1 MLAGPVVRKRY
12 KKSFIFLVL
21 LIVFLSIYGVSRCK
35 TTPPSSRSESSY
47 EVYITR
53 TGSKYHLDECRYLR
67 ESKIPISLE
76 DAKEQGYSPCKVCDP
91 PQ

>member
-1 MLAGPVVRKRY
+1 MKRY
-12 KKSFIFLVL
+12 KKSVIFLVL
-21 LIVFLSIYGVSRCK
+21 LIVFLSIWGMSRCNA
-35 TTPPSSRSESSY
+35 TTSLRSKSDPESDS

-76 DAKEQGYSPCKVCDP
+76 DAKEQGYTPCKACDP